1 MPWYTLQ
8 TNPNYEAK
16 VIEQIEIRKK
26 EKNIDAIREIFSP
39 VELIVDYKDGKKR
52 ERKKRLYSNYLFI
65 EMDYSD
71 TVWHSL
77 KGIKG
82 VVGFVGN
89 RTNPIATP
97 EKEIE
102 IMKARISGEAPKPKV
117 IFELESK
124 VRITSGSFVDFYGVV
139 KSVDYEKN
147 KVKVAIN
154 IFNRETLM
162 DLDLSV
168 LEHSK

>member
-16 VIEQIEIRKK
+16 VIEQIELRKK
-26 EKNIDAIREIFSP
+26 EKNITEIREIFSP
-39 VELIVDYKDGKKR
+39 EELIVEYKDGKKK

-71 TVWHSL
+71 KVWHSL

-89 RTNPIATP
+89 RTNPVEVPMHEVQKMID
-97 EKEIE
+97 
-102 IMKARISGEAPKPKV
+102 RVSGEVPKPKI
-117 IFELESK
+117 IFDTETK
-124 VRITSGSFVDFYGVV
+124 VRITSGSFADFYGVV
-139 KSVDYEKN
+139 KSVDYEKAKA
-147 KVKVAIN
+147 KVSVN
-154 IFNRETLM
+154 IFNRETIV
-162 DLDLSV
+162 DLDLNTIEV
-168 LEHSK
+168 AK